1 MFQISFFINSH
12 FLIEISSIVKEAMSQ
27 LTKEVKEYQ
36 ILANE
41 KYWKIDSW
49 QKVTVNVQTYMPISF
64 ITVNVLLESYVM
76 YGLGQ

>member
-1 MFQISFFINSH
+1 
-12 FLIEISSIVKEAMSQ
+12 MSQ